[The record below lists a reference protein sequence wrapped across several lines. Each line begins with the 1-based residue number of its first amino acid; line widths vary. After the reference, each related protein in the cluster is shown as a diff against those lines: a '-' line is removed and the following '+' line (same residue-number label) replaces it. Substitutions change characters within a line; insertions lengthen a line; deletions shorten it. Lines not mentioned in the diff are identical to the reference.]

1 MNEDK
6 KIFKFRGKTLE
17 ELQALSLEEYVA
29 LQSSRIRRK
38 FKRGLTEQEQKLL
51 DKVVTGQ
58 KNIKTHSRDFI
69 VLPKMVGTK
78 IGIHNGKEFV
88 QVLVIPEMLGMRLG
102 ELAPTRKIAVH
113 SGSDDKKKG
122 GKK

>member
-1 MNEDK
+1 MDEDK

-17 ELQALSLEEYVA
+17 QLQALSLEEYVA
-29 LQSSRIRRK
+29 LQTSRVRRK
-38 FKRGLTEQEQKLL
+38 FKRGLLEQEQKLL
-51 DKVVTGQ
+51 DKIMNGER
-58 KNIKTHSRDFI
+58 NIKTHSRDFI
-69 VLPKMVGTK
+69 VLPKMVGNK

-88 QVLVIPEMLGMRLG
+88 QVQVIPEMLGMRLG

-113 SGSDDKKKG
+113 SGSDDKKG